1 MSEIIIRHGFL
12 RDSIYNQLNGKS
24 AMENYIEEI
33 NKRHSDFNTDYEKA
47 ILETIDKNVRS
58 TLDKVLKDVLK

>member
-1 MSEIIIRHGFL
+1 
-12 RDSIYNQLNGKS
+12 
-24 AMENYIEEI
+24 MENYIEEI